1 MEIVPTN
8 IGQLI
13 RSKSSKLMLRLNEF
27 GFKNA
32 ETLKSYRLYIVGKN
46 EVLGL
51 EEIVENSEFRKQT
64 VVCHS
69 SEASV
74 FHINRTNFI
83 DCVNQYRFS
92 D

>member
-1 MEIVPTN
+1 MLSLEKATFQN
-8 IGQLI
+8 IQN
-13 RSKSSKLMLRLNEF
+13 R
-27 GFKNA
+27 
-32 ETLKSYRLYIVGKN
+32 KSYALYLVGKN

-64 VVCHS
+64 VVCYS
-69 SEASV
+69 SEATVYQISK
-74 FHINRTNFI
+74 TNFI